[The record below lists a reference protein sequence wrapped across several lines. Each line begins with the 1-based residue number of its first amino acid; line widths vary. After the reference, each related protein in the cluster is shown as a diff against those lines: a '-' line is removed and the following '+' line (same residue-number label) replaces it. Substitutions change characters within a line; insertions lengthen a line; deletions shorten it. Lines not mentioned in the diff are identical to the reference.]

1 MAAEAFVSTDIYAYL
16 VLPLLIFCARIC
28 DVSLGTIR
36 VIFVSRGYR
45 YLAPVLGFFE
55 ISIWL
60 LAIGQIMRDLNN
72 WAAYLAYAAGFA
84 LGTFVGITLEERLS
98 LGMVIVR
105 VITKRDCSPLIDR
118 LKSEQYGLTMLDAE
132 GATGPV
138 TILFTV
144 VKRQDLP
151 RVVGIIKEFNP
162 HAFYSVE
169 DVRHASEGVFPR
181 SSGGFF
187 RSYLDPQRFFRK
199 KK

>member
-1 MAAEAFVSTDIYAYL
+1 MLSFLDSGAFTYL
-16 VLPLLIFCARIC
+16 VLPVLIFLARIC

-60 LAIGQIMRDLNN
+60 LAISQVMRDINDISI
-72 WAAYLAYAAGFA
+72 YIAYAAGFA
-84 LGTFVGITLEERLS
+84 TGTFVGIWLEEKLS
-98 LGMVIVR
+98 LGTVLVR
-105 VITKRDCSPLIDR
+105 VVTGRDSTDLTGALTKEGYGITTHAAD
-118 LKSEQYGLTMLDAE
+118 
-132 GATGPV
+132 GAQGPV
-138 TILFTV
+138 TIVFTV

-151 RVVGIIKEFNP
+151 HVVEIIKEFNP

-169 DVRHASEGVFPR
+169 DIRHANEGVFPPR
-181 SSGGFF
+181 EGGVL
-187 RSYLDPQRFFRK
+187 RSYLDPRRYFSK

>member
-1 MAAEAFVSTDIYAYL
+1 MDAFAFLATDVYAWL
-16 VLPLLIFCARIC
+16 VLPVLIFIARVC

-45 YLAPVLGFFE
+45 YLAPLLGFFE

-60 LAIGQIMRDLNN
+60 MAIGQIMRDLNN
-72 WAAYLAYAAGFA
+72 VAAYLAYATGFA
-84 LGTFVGITLEERLS
+84 MGTFAGITLEERLS

-105 VITKRDCSPLIDR
+105 VITKRDCTPLIDR
-118 LKSEQYGLTMLDAE
+118 LKDESYGLTMLDAE

-144 VKRQDLP
+144 LKREDLP

-169 DVRHASEGVFPR
+169 DVRTASEGVFPAR
-181 SSGGFF
+181 PDGYF
-187 RSYLDPQRFFRK
+187 RSYLNPQRFFRK

>member
-1 MAAEAFVSTDIYAYL
+1 MAAGAFVSTDYFTYV

-60 LAIGQIMRDLNN
+60 MAIGQIMRNLNN
-72 WAAYLAYAAGFA
+72 WTAYLAYAAGFA
-84 LGTFVGITLEERLS
+84 LGTYVGISLEERLS
-98 LGMVIVR
+98 IGTVIVR
-105 VITKRDCSPLIDR
+105 VITKRDCTPLIDR
-118 LKSEQYGLTMLDAE
+118 LKRENYGITLHDAE
-132 GATGPV
+132 GADGPV
-138 TILFTV
+138 TILFTIV
-144 VKRQDLP
+144 NRQDLP
-151 RVVGIIKEFNP
+151 HVVGIIKEFNP

-187 RSYLDPQRFFRK
+187 RSYLDPQRLFRK

>member
-1 MAAEAFVSTDIYAYL
+1 MDALAFFSSDIFAWIM
-16 VLPLLIFCARIC
+16 LPALIFIARVC

-45 YLAPVLGFFE
+45 YLAPFLGFFE

-60 LAIGQIMRDLNN
+60 MAIGQIMRNLNN
-72 WAAYLAYAAGFA
+72 VAAYLAYAGGFA
-84 LGTFVGITLEERLS
+84 TGTFVGITLEERLS

-105 VITKRDCSPLIDR
+105 IITKKDCSPLIDR
-118 LKSEQYGLTMLDAE
+118 LKAENYGLTLLDAE
-132 GATGPV
+132 GAQGPV

-144 VKRQDLP
+144 LKREDLP
-151 RVVGIIKEFNP
+151 HVVGIIKEFNP

-169 DVRHASEGVFPR
+169 DVRTATEGVFPAR
-181 SSGGFF
+181 PDGYF
-187 RSYLDPQRFFRK
+187 RSYLNPQRFFRK

>member
-1 MAAEAFVSTDIYAYL
+1 MDAFAFLATDVYAWL
-16 VLPLLIFCARIC
+16 VLPVLIFIARVC

-45 YLAPVLGFFE
+45 YLAPLLGFFE

-60 LAIGQIMRDLNN
+60 MAIGQIMRDLNN
-72 WAAYLAYAAGFA
+72 VAAYLAYATGFA
-84 LGTFVGITLEERLS
+84 MGTFAGITLEERLS

-105 VITKRDCSPLIDR
+105 VITKRDCTPLIDR
-118 LKSEQYGLTMLDAE
+118 LKAERYGLTMLDAE

-144 VKRQDLP
+144 LKREDLP

-169 DVRHASEGVFPR
+169 DVRTASEGVFPAR
-181 SSGGFF
+181 PDGYF
-187 RSYLDPQRFFRK
+187 RSYLNPQRFFRK